1 VSFNFGRTS
10 RVVSITSGK
19 GGVGK
24 TSVAVN
30 LSIAL
35 ARSGKRTLLADC
47 DLGLANAALLLGV
60 NPAVT
65 IDDVIE
71 GRLSPDEV
79 IIEGPHDL
87 HLLPGGSGIGSIREF
102 DAATRQKLSNGLRP
116 WSRMTDFVIVDTPT
130 GASDATLE
138 MVATAD
144 QVLLVLSSEPTAF
157 MDAYATV
164 KMLTLEY
171 GVTGISVI
179 ANMVQNGAEGRI
191 LFSRFHEVV
200 SRFLPTQLD
209 LLGSVPADPHM
220 REAVMH
226 KKACVDAYPQAH
238 ASAAFSRLAA
248 TLSDRSIAASPNG
261 SRFFGMEVRH
271 AVR

>member
-1 VSFNFGRTS
+1 
-10 RVVSITSGK
+10 VVSVTSGK

-24 TSVAVN
+24 TSIAVN
-30 LSIAL
+30 LSLAL

-47 DLGLANAALLLGV
+47 DLGLANAALLLGI

-79 IIEGPHDL
+79 IVEGPHDL
-87 HLLPGGSGIGSIREF
+87 HLLPGGSGIGSV
-102 DAATRQKLSNGLRP
+102 RQFSDDVRRKISAGLRP

-130 GASDATLE
+130 GASNATLDL
-138 MVATAD
+138 VATAD
-144 QVLLVLSSEPTAF
+144 LVLLVLSGEPTAF

-164 KMLTLEY
+164 KMLTLEH
-171 GVTGISVI
+171 GVQGISVI
-179 ANMVQNGAEGRI
+179 ANMVQNDAEGRA
-191 LFSRFHEVV
+191 LFARFHDVV

-209 LLGSVPADPHM
+209 LIGSVPADPHM
-220 REAVMH
+220 RDAVMH

-238 ASAAFSRLAA
+238 ASAAFGRLAA
-248 TLSDRSIAASPNG
+248 TLSDRSIAASPSG
-261 SRFFGMEVRH
+261 ARFFGMEMRHVVR
-271 AVR
+271 